1 MNELKKSIHDNA
13 NGLDYTLVNDHY
25 LPNLTAAAPA
35 EHPTGRWGRVH
46 KKYQKTAG
54 ENRKKKRA
62 ALREAARTDPQAAA
76 EYEALLQKGRE
87 RCRKYAQNKKLAQQ
101 ESADTVPI
109 QFEPSEEMKGE
120 SA

>member
-1 MNELKKSIHDNA
+1 MR
-13 NGLDYTLVNDHY
+13 LV
-25 LPNLTAAAPA
+25 AATRKILQKQLAK
-35 EHPTGRWGRVH
+35 R

-62 ALREAARTDPQAAA
+62 ALREAAKTDSQAAA

-101 ESADTVPI
+101 EPADTVPI
-109 QFEPSEEMKGE
+109 QFEPSFETPEEMKGE

>member
-1 MNELKKSIHDNA
+1 MLLALFCGFFVNLIKKS
-13 NGLDYTLVNDHY
+13 
-25 LPNLTAAAPA
+25 LT
-35 EHPTGRWGRVH
+35 TRF
-46 KKYQKTAG
+46 G

-62 ALREAARTDPQAAA
+62 ALREAAKTDSQAAA

-101 ESADTVPI
+101 EPADTVPI
-109 QFEPSEEMKGE
+109 QLEPSFETPEEMKGE